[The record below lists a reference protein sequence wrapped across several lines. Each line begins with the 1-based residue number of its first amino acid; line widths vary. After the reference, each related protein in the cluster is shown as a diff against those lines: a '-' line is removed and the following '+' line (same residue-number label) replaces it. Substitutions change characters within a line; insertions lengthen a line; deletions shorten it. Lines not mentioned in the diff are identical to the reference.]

1 MVFRRVTNQSF
12 LLVAVVALVFGSRSF
27 STVDARKKRG
37 SRRAQDAEKNDWP
50 PVLEEGTYCKSQGE
64 QKFDPVLPVFKAK
77 KAPKETTMSFCTQFK
92 HNTCCNRSHTDW
104 ALIRSRQAAAARVNP
119 TCKQMIEVVSCS
131 HCHADVGRKLI
142 QGVCRPLCDAWFN
155 ACREEFFSS
164 SGLSKL
170 RPCMDSALLC
180 SRLDD
185 IVTDGDGLC
194 KKMGY
199 EVVNVE
205 STEDGGRKK
214 CYDGSAPGTYGA
226 KDPTAIKSVF
236 ERYETGY
243 DQKYSVY
250 VFSTAWAVLA
260 LALGTFLW
268 KKFVSSEDDDY
279 FDNDDD
285 FFSPPPKHM
294 QKKEE

>member
-1 MVFRRVTNQSF
+1 M
-12 LLVAVVALVFGSRSF
+12 
-27 STVDARKKRG
+27 
-37 SRRAQDAEKNDWP
+37 
-50 PVLEEGTYCKSQGE
+50 
-64 QKFDPVLPVFKAK
+64 
-77 KAPKETTMSFCTQFK
+77 
-92 HNTCCNRSHTDW
+92 
-104 ALIRSRQAAAARVNP
+104 
-119 TCKQMIEVVSCS
+119 
-131 HCHADVGRKLI
+131 
-142 QGVCRPLCDAWFN
+142 
-155 ACREEFFSS
+155 
-164 SGLSKL
+164 
-170 RPCMDSALLC
+170 
-180 SRLDD
+180 
-185 IVTDGDGLC
+185 
-194 KKMGY
+194 
-199 EVVNVE
+199 NVE

-243 DQKYSVY
+243 DQKYSGY